1 MKLAVINSGSS
12 SIKFKLFYH
21 TELDV
26 LAHILIEKIGE
37 SNSKTTLHYKDGK
50 KVFLSAIKDHHEGLE
65 QIAYLLA
72 KEQILDDFCSL
83 DLMAHRVV
91 HGGEYFSEAT
101 YINGYVLEKI
111 KELIPLAPLHN
122 GANLEGIKIAMQKAP
137 KVPQIA
143 VFDTAFHESMPK
155 EAFMYALKHSMY
167 DEHKIRRYGF
177 HGSSHAY
184 VMHET
189 AKFLQQKSETLN
201 IITLHLG
208 NGASACAIENGK
220 SIDTSMGFTP
230 LEGLV
235 MGSRSGDMDPA
246 VVLYMQRVLGYGINE
261 VDRILN
267 NESGLLG
274 ICDIMDVRSILE
286 QDDEAS
292 QLAIKMM
299 VRRIKKYIGAYMALL
314 GRVDAIVFTGGI
326 GENSVLIREKVLQ
339 TIGFGIELDLD
350 ANKEGSICI
359 STKESLIKI
368 LVIRTD
374 EELEIAKESLKLL
387 EKQPICSLEIK

>member
-1 MKLAVINSGSS
+1 MKIAVINSGSS
-12 SIKFKLFYH
+12 SIKFKLFH
-21 TELDV
+21 HHSLDL
-26 LAHILIEKIGE
+26 LAHIHVEKIGE
-37 SNSKTTLHYKDGK
+37 FSSTTTLSFKGQK
-50 KVFLSAIKDHHEGLE
+50 KVTTSILKDHQEGLE
-65 QIAYLLA
+65 QIASLLA
-72 KEQILDDFCSL
+72 KEHILDDFCSL

-91 HGGEYFSEAT
+91 HGGEYFSDAT
-101 YINGYVLEKI
+101 FVTADVIEKI

-122 GANLEGIKIAMQKAP
+122 KANLEGIKISMQKAP
-137 KVPQIA
+137 QVPQVA
-143 VFDTAFHESMPK
+143 VFDTAFHETMPK

-184 VMHET
+184 VLGEA
-189 AKFLQQKSETLN
+189 AKFLQKDVDTLN

-208 NGASACAIENGK
+208 NGSSACAIQNGK

-235 MGSRSGDMDPA
+235 MGTRSGDIDPA
-246 VVLYMQRVLGYGINE
+246 VVVYMQRVLGLSVDE

-267 NESGLLG
+267 EESGLMG
-274 ICDIMDVRSILE
+274 ICEIKDVRTILE
-286 QDDEAS
+286 QEDEAS
-292 QLAIKMM
+292 MLAIAMM

-326 GENSVLIREKVLQ
+326 GENSAVIRQRVLEDL
-339 TIGFGIELDLD
+339 GFGVALDKEQNDQNATRISISKSSIEL
-350 ANKEGSICI
+350 
-359 STKESLIKI
+359 
-368 LVIRTD
+368 LVIKTD

-387 EKQPICSLEIK
+387 EQKPILS